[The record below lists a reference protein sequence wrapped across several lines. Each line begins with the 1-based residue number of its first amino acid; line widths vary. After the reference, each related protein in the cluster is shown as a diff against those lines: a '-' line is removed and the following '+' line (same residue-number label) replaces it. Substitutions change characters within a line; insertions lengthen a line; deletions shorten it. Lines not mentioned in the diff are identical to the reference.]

1 MSTLNLKETCPMS
14 PIVYRM
20 NDVLARVV
28 QRVPVGTNLGLFH
41 LLWMLLSGRL
51 LLSRG
56 AVIPGL
62 AALGL
67 AEQGVRRA
75 WAALAYGK
83 WHAAQLLEAWRHLVQ
98 EEQAFHAHQ
107 YGGYRPVACDLVG
120 FFRPRLQDCPTKH
133 YSSAA
138 GKALPAIPLGIAARI
153 GTVGTQRLAV
163 PCLLV
168 RSEATDTSEV
178 DLQFRLLQH
187 ANAQLAVD
195 EALVCDRGFPL
206 RQLQEAGV
214 QRYVVRAPVN
224 FTARRATLPAYQGK
238 GRKPVRGALVRPLPR
253 TYKGRTIAATPPDRH
268 ETWQLRL
275 GRTVLSLHAEFW
287 DDLVGSD
294 ARPGAPTF
302 STALI
307 HDPRFDEP
315 LLLNTSLPLT
325 GAHLQAFYRDRWPVE
340 GLPLAAKQMIGAAR
354 QFVFAPDSRQRLPEL
369 ALVAGAILM
378 YSAATQP
385 ALPTGFWDRAPK
397 PTSGRLRRLL
407 AAVHCKDLE
416 GLPEQVRTKPSPTA
430 HLPKG
435 VLGHRRQQ
443 KGRARR
449 YDMPL
454 AA

>member
-1 MSTLNLKETCPMS
+1 
-14 PIVYRM
+14 
-20 NDVLARVV
+20 
-28 QRVPVGTNLGLFH
+28 
-41 LLWMLLSGRL
+41 
-51 LLSRG
+51 
-56 AVIPGL
+56 
-62 AALGL
+62 
-67 AEQGVRRA
+67 
-75 WAALAYGK
+75 
-83 WHAAQLLEAWRHLVQ
+83 
-98 EEQAFHAHQ
+98 
-107 YGGYRPVACDLVG
+107 VACGLVG
-120 FFRPRLQDCPTKH
+120 FFRPRLQACATKH
-133 YSSAA
+133 YSATA
-138 GKALPAIPLGIAARI
+138 GQALPAIPLGIAARV

-168 RSEATDTSEV
+168 RGEPTDTSETA
-178 DLQFRLLQH
+178 LQTRLLQR
-187 ANAQLAVD
+187 ANEQLAAD

-206 RQLQEAGV
+206 RQLQAAGI

-224 FTARRATLPAYQGK
+224 FTARRATLPEYQGK

-268 ETWQLRL
+268 ETWQLRIGL
-275 GRTVLSLHAEFW
+275 TALLLHAAFW
-287 DDLVGSD
+287 DDLVCAD
-294 ARPGAPTF
+294 AQPGAPTF
-302 STALI
+302 STVLI

-340 GLPLAAKQMIGAAR
+340 GLPLTAKQMLGAAR
-354 QFVFAPDSRQRLPEL
+354 QFVFAPESRQRLPEL

-407 AAVHCKDLE
+407 ATVDCADFA
-416 GLPEQVRTKPSPTA
+416 GLPQQLRKKSSPTA

-435 VLGHRRQQ
+435 VLGHRRQR
-443 KGRARR
+443 KGRAVH

>member
-1 MSTLNLKETCPMS
+1 MS
-14 PIVYRM
+14 PLVYRM
-20 NDVLARVV
+20 NAVLSRVV
-28 QRVPVGTNLGLFH
+28 QHVPLGTNLGLFH
-41 LLWMLLSGRL
+41 FLWMLLSGRL

-67 AEQGVRRA
+67 AEAAVRRA

-83 WHAAQLLEAWRHLVQ
+83 WQVAQLLEAWEQLLQ
-98 EEQAFHAHQ
+98 EEQTFHAHQ

-120 FFRPRLQDCPTKH
+120 FFRPRLRDCPTKH

-138 GKALPAIPLGIAARI
+138 GKALPAIPLGIVARV

-168 RSEATDTSEV
+168 RGEPTDTSET
-178 DLQFRLLQH
+178 DLQLRLLQRAKAH
-187 ANAQLAVD
+187 LAAD

-206 RQLQEAGV
+206 RQLQAVGI

-224 FTARRATLPAYQGK
+224 FTARRAGLPAYRGK
-238 GRKPVRGALVRPLPR
+238 GRKPLRGALVRPLPR
-253 TYKGRTIAATPPDRH
+253 TYKGRIIAATPPDRH

-275 GRTVLSLHAEFW
+275 GSIALSLHAAFW
-287 DDLVGSD
+287 DNLVCTD

-302 STALI
+302 STVLI
-307 HDPRFDEP
+307 HDPRYDEP
-315 LLLNTSLPLT
+315 LLLNTALPLT
-325 GAHLQAFYRDRWPVE
+325 GAQLQAFYRDRWPVE
-340 GLPLAAKQMIGAAR
+340 GLPLTAKQMLGAAR
-354 QFVFAPDSRQRLPEL
+354 QFVFAPESRQRLPEL

-378 YSAATQP
+378 YVAATQP
-385 ALPTGFWDRAPK
+385 ALPTGFWDRVPR

-407 AAVHCKDLE
+407 AAGHYADFE
-416 GLPEQVRTKPSPTA
+416 GLPEQLRTKSSPTA

-435 VLGHRRQQ
+435 IMGHRRQRQ
-443 KGRARR
+443 GRAVR